1 MSEITIKIDV
11 FEGPLDLLLHLIQ
24 QLEVDIYDIP
34 IAEIT
39 SQYLAYVHTMK
50 MLELDVAGDYLI
62 MAATLMAIKSK
73 LLLPKPDLDEEE
85 DFYEEGIDPREAL
98 VDQLLEYQKYK
109 QAASMLKSKEEERS
123 LYFTKEPSNLED
135 YQIDIEL
142 EPEKVQVIDLVLA
155 FQEMLSKKKL
165 KAPVQTRIV
174 SEEVTLEEKM
184 DTIIHKI
191 KRHGKSNPI
200 LFSEL
205 FDSVDRNEIVL
216 TFLALLE
223 LMKGKEIDIQQE
235 KAFEE
240 IKIFSTDSE
249 RIGASIHG

>member
-1 MSEITIKIDV
+1 MSEINIKIDV

-73 LLLPKPDLDEEE
+73 LLLPKPELDEEE

-109 QAASMLKSKEEERS
+109 QAASMLKLKEEERS
-123 LYFTKEPSNLED
+123 LYFTKEPSDLED
-135 YQIDIEL
+135 YQTDIEL
-142 EPEKVQVIDLVLA
+142 EPEKIQVIDLVMA

-165 KAPVQTRIV
+165 KAPIQTRIV
-174 SEEVTLEEKM
+174 SEEVTLEGKM
-184 DTIIHKI
+184 DSIIQKI
-191 KRHGKSNPI
+191 NQHGKSNPI
-200 LFSEL
+200 FFSDLFE
-205 FDSVDRNEIVL
+205 SVDRNEIVV

-240 IKIFSTDSE
+240 IRIFSTELE
-249 RIGASIHG
+249 RIGESING

>member
-39 SQYLAYVHTMK
+39 SQYLAYIHTMK

-62 MAATLMAIKSK
+62 MAATLMSIKSK
-73 LLLPKPDLDEEE
+73 LLLPKPELEEE
-85 DFYEEGIDPREAL
+85 ENFYEEGIDPREAL

-109 QAASMLKSKEEERS
+109 QAASMLKTKEEERG
-123 LYFTKEPSNLED
+123 LYFTKEPSDLED
-135 YQIDIEL
+135 YQTNIEL
-142 EPEKVQVIDLVLA
+142 EPEKLQVIDLVLA
-155 FQEMLSKKKL
+155 FQEMLNKNKL
-165 KAPVQTRIV
+165 KAPVQTKII
-174 SEEVTLEEKM
+174 SEEVSLEEKM
-184 DTIIHKI
+184 DSIIQKLKH
-191 KRHGKSNPI
+191 HGKRKPV
-200 LFSEL
+200 LFSDL
-205 FDSVDRNEIVL
+205 FESINRTEVVV

-223 LMKGKEIDIQQE
+223 LMKGKKIEIQQK

-240 IKIFSTDSE
+240 IHIFATEPE
-249 RIGASIHG
+249 RIGERVNG

>member
-39 SQYLAYVHTMK
+39 SQYLAYIHTMK

-62 MAATLMAIKSK
+62 MAATLMSIKSK
-73 LLLPKPDLDEEE
+73 LLLPKPELEEE
-85 DFYEEGIDPREAL
+85 ENFYEEGIDPRDAL

-109 QAASMLKSKEEERS
+109 QAASMLKTKEEERG

-135 YQIDIEL
+135 YQTNIEL
-142 EPEKVQVIDLVLA
+142 EAEKLQVIDLVLA
-155 FQEMLSKKKL
+155 FQEMLNKKKL
-165 KAPVQTRIV
+165 KAPVQTKII
-174 SEEVTLEEKM
+174 SEEVSLEEKM
-184 DTIIHKI
+184 ESIIQKL
-191 KRHGKSNPI
+191 KYHGKRNPVI
-200 LFSEL
+200 FSDLFESIN
-205 FDSVDRNEIVL
+205 RTEIVV

-223 LMKGKEIDIQQE
+223 LMKDKKIKIQQE

-240 IKIFSTDSE
+240 IQIFTTEPE
-249 RIGASIHG
+249 RIGESING

>member
-39 SQYLAYVHTMK
+39 SQYLAYIHTMK
-50 MLELDVAGDYLI
+50 MLELDVAGDYLV
-62 MAATLMAIKSK
+62 MAATLMAIKSHM
-73 LLLPKPDLDEEE
+73 LLPKPELDEEE
-85 DFYEEGIDPREAL
+85 IFYEEGIDPREAL

-109 QAASMLKSKEEERS
+109 QAASMLKTKEEERS

-135 YQIDIEL
+135 YQTDIEL
-142 EPEKVQVIDLVLA
+142 EPEKVQVIDLVMA

-165 KAPVQTRIV
+165 KAPIQTRVV

-184 DTIIHKI
+184 DTIIQKI
-191 KRHGKSNPI
+191 KHHGKSNPI
-200 LFSEL
+200 FFSDL
-205 FDSVDRNEIVL
+205 FDSINHNEIVV

-240 IKIFSTDSE
+240 IRVFSTEPE
-249 RIGASIHG
+249 RIGESING